1 MAKAVGG
8 RGLKADYET
17 VIMRVPLN
25 LKPIVVAVIDKFHS
39 ADKNTESGNFNQEL
53 TTLLRLKIE
62 EYKSKSKPKPNRD
75 WSKANE
81 LIAELEEILK
91 SATE

>member
-1 MAKAVGG
+1 MAKSVGG

-17 VIMRVPLN
+17 IVMRIPLD
-25 LKPIVVAVIDKFHS
+25 LKPMIADMIDKFHDG
-39 ADKNTESGNFNQEL
+39 DKNPEAENSNQGL
-53 TTLLRLKIE
+53 DLLAAKLE

-91 SATE
+91 SRTE